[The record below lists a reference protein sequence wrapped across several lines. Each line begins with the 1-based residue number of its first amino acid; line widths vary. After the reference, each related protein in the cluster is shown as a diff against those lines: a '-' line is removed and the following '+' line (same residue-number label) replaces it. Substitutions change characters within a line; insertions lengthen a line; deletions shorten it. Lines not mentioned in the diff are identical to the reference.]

1 MTYRPYLFAGAVAL
15 SLAGAAIA
23 QQQSDWDAVQIRAQQ
38 IKPGVAVLFG
48 QGGNIGVSHGEDGTF
63 IVDDQFAP
71 LAPKIQ
77 AAIAG
82 LGASP
87 VKFLVNTHW
96 HGDHAGGNEPFG
108 RAGAI
113 IVAQTRVRDRLAAGG
128 SVAGNTTP
136 PAPKA
141 ALPLVTYDH
150 SVTFHLNGD
159 TIDLVHTGGGH
170 TDGDTAVYWRQANVL
185 HTGDMMMYRLG
196 FPFIDLSS
204 GGNVQHLIVSLDQ
217 MIAMTN
223 ADTVIIPGH
232 GELATRA
239 DLIAWRTMIAT
250 AVERVQ
256 ALKTAGRTL
265 DQAKA
270 AKPLAGLSNAP
281 GGFVSEDAFV
291 ESIWGSLEAHG
302 R

>member
-1 MTYRPYLFAGAVAL
+1 MNYRPYLFAGAVAL
-15 SLAGAAIA
+15 SLGGAAIA
-23 QQQSDWDAVQIRAQQ
+23 QQNMDEAQVTAQTIR
-38 IKPGVAVLFG
+38 PGVAVLFG
-48 QGGNIGVSHGEDGTF
+48 VGGNIGVSHGEDGTL

-71 LAPKIQ
+71 LVPKIQ
-77 AAIAG
+77 AAVAG

-96 HGDHAGGNEPFG
+96 HFDHAGGNEPFG

-128 SVAGNTTP
+128 LVAGNTSP

-141 ALPLVTYDH
+141 ALPVVTYDH
-150 SVTFHLNGD
+150 GMSFHLNGD
-159 TIDLVHTGGGH
+159 TIDVLHTGGGH
-170 TDGDTAVYWRQANVL
+170 TDGDSVVYWRKANVL
-185 HTGDMMMYRLG
+185 HTGDMMMHQSG
-196 FPFIDLSS
+196 FPFVDRSS
-204 GGNVQHLIVSLDQ
+204 GGNVRHLLVSLDQ

-232 GELATRA
+232 GPLANRA
-239 DLIAWRTMIAT
+239 DLIAWRGMIAT

-265 DQAKA
+265 EQVKA
-270 AKPLAGLSNAP
+270 AKPVAGLADTSNSFFP
-281 GGFVSEDAFV
+281 EDQFV
-291 ESIWGSLEAHG
+291 EAIWGSLEAAG

>member
-1 MTYRPYLFAGAVAL
+1 MNYRPYLFGGAIAL

-23 QQQSDWDAVQIRAQQ
+23 QQNMDAVDVTAQEIR
-38 IKPGVAVLFG
+38 PGVAVLFG
-48 QGGNIGVSHGEDGTF
+48 NGGNIGVSHGEDGTL

-71 LAPKIQ
+71 LVPKIQ

-96 HGDHAGGNEPFG
+96 HFDHSGGNEPFG
-108 RAGAI
+108 QAGAI
-113 IVAQTRVRDRLAAGG
+113 IVAQTRVRDRLVAGG
-128 SVAGNTTP
+128 TVAGNTSP

-141 ALPLVTYDH
+141 ALPVVTYDRGI
-150 SVTFHLNGD
+150 SFHLNGD
-159 TIDLVHTGGGH
+159 TIEVIHTGGGH
-170 TDGDTAVYWRQANVL
+170 TDGDSAIYWHKANVL
-185 HTGDMMMYRLG
+185 HTGDLMMHKSG
-196 FPFIDLSS
+196 FPFVDLSS
-204 GGNVQHLIVSLDQ
+204 GGNVEHLLVSLDQ
-217 MIAMTN
+217 LIAMTD

-232 GELATRA
+232 GPLATRA
-239 DLIAWRTMIAT
+239 DLIAWRAMIAT

-265 DQAKA
+265 EQARA

-281 GGFVSEDAFV
+281 DAFVSEDAFV

>member
-1 MTYRPYLFAGAVAL
+1 MNYRPYLFGGAIAL
-15 SLAGAAIA
+15 SLTGAAIA
-23 QQQSDWDAVQIRAQQ
+23 QQNMDAVDVTAQEIR
-38 IKPGVAVLFG
+38 PGVGVLFG
-48 QGGNIGVSHGEDGTF
+48 NGGNIGVSHGADGTL

-96 HGDHAGGNEPFG
+96 HFDHSGGNEPFG
-108 RAGAI
+108 QAGAI
-113 IVAQTRVRDRLAAGG
+113 IVAQTRVRDRLVAGG
-128 SVAGNTTP
+128 TVAGNTSP

-141 ALPLVTYDH
+141 ALPVVTYDRGI
-150 SVTFHLNGD
+150 SFHLNGD
-159 TIDLVHTGGGH
+159 TIDVIHTGGGH
-170 TDGDTAVYWRQANVL
+170 TDGDSAIYWHKANVL
-185 HTGDMMMYRLG
+185 HTGDLMMHKSG
-196 FPFIDLSS
+196 FPFVDLSS
-204 GGNVQHLIVSLDQ
+204 GGNVEHLLVSLDQ
-217 MIAMTN
+217 LIAMTD

-232 GELATRA
+232 GPLATRA
-239 DLIAWRTMIAT
+239 DLIAWRAMIAT

-265 DQAKA
+265 EQARA

-281 GGFVSEDAFV
+281 DAFVSEDAFV
-291 ESIWGSLEAHG
+291 ESIWGSLEAHSS
-302 R
+302 